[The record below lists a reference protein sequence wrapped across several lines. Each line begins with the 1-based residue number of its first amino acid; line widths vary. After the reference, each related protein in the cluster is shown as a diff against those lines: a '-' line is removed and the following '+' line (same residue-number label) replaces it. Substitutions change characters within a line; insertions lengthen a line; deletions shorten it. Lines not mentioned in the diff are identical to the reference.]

1 MNNKQW
7 LLDLEI
13 KNLNRDLKEIN
24 KDVECYTDYTWNSLI
39 EFLLNIGRFTIGTWY
54 LIKYWIQKI
63 KVLIKLR
70 KKNNEL

>member
-13 KNLNRDLKEIN
+13 HNLNRDLKEIN
-24 KDVECYTDYTWNSLI
+24 EDVEYYTNYTWNSLI
-39 EFLLNIGRFTIGTWY
+39 EFILNIWRFIVGAWY

-63 KVLIKLR
+63 KVLIELK

>member
-24 KDVECYTDYTWNSLI
+24 DDVEYYTDYTWNSLI
-39 EFLLNIGRFTIGTWY
+39 EFLLNIWRFTIGAWY

-63 KVLIKLR
+63 KVLIELK